1 MTDPMGAMHVR
12 WWKRTAGAISVCV
25 LAWCLTACGQAG
37 NAGRNHAAAKAPQQ
51 AGQPLNPLAVAG
63 DIVAARGAALRG
75 DQRGVRANARQLA
88 DDFRR
93 SIKLPDATRPIDHEA
108 ARAAV
113 RPLAGVRSSA
123 WVDRSNLLVM
133 VDGAQYR
140 NMETIDRVCDA
151 LAPLGDTLAVV
162 VNLQNVAATNSH
174 EADTLSRNC
183 QLPDGERALLQQKR
197 QIDALDPATR
207 RVFESQQGRGK
218 D

>member
-1 MTDPMGAMHVR
+1 MAVIGA
-12 WWKRTAGAISVCV
+12 GV
-25 LAWCLTACGQAG
+25 LVLSLTSCAPQP
-37 NAGRNHAAAKAPQQ
+37 NAERGHAVAKAPPQ

-63 DIVAARGAALRG
+63 RIAATRGAALRG
-75 DQRGVRANARQLA
+75 DQRGVQTNAQSLA
-88 DDFRR
+88 EDFRK
-93 SIKLPDATRPIDHEA
+93 SIKLPDAAIPIDHEA

-123 WVDRSNLLVM
+123 WMDRSNLIVM

-140 NMETIDRVCDA
+140 NMDTVDRVCDA

-183 QLPDGERALLQQKR
+183 QLPEGERAFLQQKR

-207 RVFESQQGRGK
+207 REFEAQQGRGEG
-218 D
+218 